1 MAINEP
7 TNQRVQRP
15 LYVDL
20 DGTLIEGD
28 TLWESAAALA
38 GRNILS
44 FAAASLRLSG
54 GRAAFK
60 AAIAERIE
68 LYADDLKYNDAVL
81 AFIEA
86 EAESRPVV
94 LATAAHEKIAASVTE
109 KFPFFSDRLSTTA
122 SDNMKGAR
130 KLDAVRAHAAQHGW
144 GAAFDYVG
152 DSRADAPLFDAADN
166 AYVVAPTAARARELA
181 GGKSPATHFTSVKA
195 SARDYIKAM
204 RVHQWVKN
212 VLIFLPLILAHKIF
226 DAPAAIAAIVTFIAF
241 SLCASATYILN
252 DLVDIR
258 ADRRHPTKR
267 ERPFASGRLKIP
279 EGLAFAGFL
288 FAVSFALAASI
299 DIVIVGGLLIGYIIA
314 TLSYSLV
321 FKEKLLVDVI
331 MLALLYGYRIIVG
344 GVATGIPV
352 SDWLIAFSIFFFLGL
367 AFVKRY
373 SEISTKTPGP
383 DGKISGR
390 GYYTEDREIVGV
402 LGVSTS
408 LISLLV
414 FSFYTTSPE
423 VVALYSRP
431 QLLWLV
437 CIGMLYWVS
446 RVWVL
451 AHRGHMPDDP
461 IVFAIKDRN
470 SLIVGAL
477 AAVIVAAAI

>member
-1 MAINEP
+1 MATDEP
-7 TNQRVQRP
+7 TNQRDQRP

-38 GRNILS
+38 GRNIFS

-54 GRAAFK
+54 GRASFK
-60 AAIAERIE
+60 SAIAERIE
-68 LYADDLKYNDAVL
+68 LHADDLKYNDAVL
-81 AFIEA
+81 AFIEG
-86 EAESRPVV
+86 EAAYRPVV
-94 LATAAHEKIAASVTE
+94 LATAAHEKIAAGVAE
-109 KFPFFSDRLSTTA
+109 KFPFFADCLSTTA
-122 SDNMKGAR
+122 DDNMKGAR
-130 KLDAVRAHAAQHGW
+130 KLDAIRTHAAQKGW
-144 GAAFDYVG
+144 GAAFDYIG
-152 DSRADAPLFDAADN
+152 DSRADAPLFNAADN
-166 AYVVAPTAARARELA
+166 AYVVAPSAERAQNIA
-181 GGKSPATHFTSVKA
+181 GGKTPSAHFA
-195 SARDYIKAM
+195 SLNASTRDYIKAM

-212 VLIFLPLILAHKIF
+212 LLIFLPLILAHKVF
-226 DAPAAIAAIVTFIAF
+226 DTQAATAAIVTFMAF

-279 EGLAFAGFL
+279 EGLAFAAFL

-299 DIVIVGGLLIGYIIA
+299 DFVVVGGLLIGYIIA

-321 FKEKLLVDVI
+321 LKEKLLVDVI

-344 GVATGIPV
+344 GVATGTPV

-390 GYYTEDREIVGV
+390 GYYPEDREIVGV

-470 SLIVGAL
+470 SLIVGAIS
-477 AAVIVAAAI
+477 AVIVAAAI